1 MVVVLAQEELI
12 LGDSLHLHL
21 LLLLFGELF
30 LKELGSGDACL
41 LEQHFWLKPTV
52 SHLQLPLDLLPDEVQ
67 LVDRL
72 DELAADVHVLVK
84 REFLAFIF
92 AEVKAVERVLEREA
106 MRDLKLLPSND
117 ATCSNLV
124 RLDLESTVLI
134 AEQVSLLSENS
145 RQYSNN
151 RPA

>member
-1 MVVVLAQEELI
+1 M
-12 LGDSLHLHL
+12 
-21 LLLLFGELF
+21 
-30 LKELGSGDACL
+30 
-41 LEQHFWLKPTV
+41 
-52 SHLQLPLDLLPDEVQ
+52 QLPLDLLPDEVQ

-84 REFLAFIF
+84 RELLALIF
-92 AEVKAVERVLEREA
+92 AEVKAVERVLECEA
-106 MRDLKLLPSND
+106 MSDLKLLPGDD

-151 RPA
+151 RPAQEAAIRSCVASVKERILLF

>member
-1 MVVVLAQEELI
+1 M
-12 LGDSLHLHL
+12 HFHL

-41 LEQHFWLKPTV
+41 LEQHLWLKPTV

-72 DELAADVHVLVK
+72 DELAADVHILVK
-84 REFLAFIF
+84 REFLALIF

-106 MRDLKLLPSND
+106 MRDLKLLPGND
-117 ATCSNLV
+117 ATCSNFV
-124 RLDLESTVLI
+124 RLNLESTVLI